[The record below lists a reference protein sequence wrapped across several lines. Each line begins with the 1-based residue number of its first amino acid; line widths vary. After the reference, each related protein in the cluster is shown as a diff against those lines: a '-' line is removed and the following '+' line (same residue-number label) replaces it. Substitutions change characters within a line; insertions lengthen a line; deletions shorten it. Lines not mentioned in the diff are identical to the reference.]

1 MPLDFET
8 ASRRCE
14 PSERRLV
21 EQQESAKQPYG
32 QLANA
37 RVNSIAISNLVLVY
51 GMFSCVFAAEISHD
65 VKIKTHRH
73 LTMRQANTQMQFA

>member
-51 GMFSCVFAAEISHD
+51 GMFSCVFAADIS
-65 VKIKTHRH
+65 VHR
-73 LTMRQANTQMQFA
+73 TNEGKAAQEARDATTIR

>member
-21 EQQESAKQPYG
+21 EQQESAKQQLSD
-32 QLANA
+32 QLAKA
-37 RVNSIAISNLVLVY
+37 RLNSIAISNVILMY
-51 GMFSCVFAAEISHD
+51 GKFNCVFAI
-65 VKIKTHRH
+65 
-73 LTMRQANTQMQFA
+73 

>member
-21 EQQESAKQPYG
+21 EQQESAKQLSG
-32 QLANA
+32 QLENA
-37 RVNSIAISNLVLVY
+37 RVNSIAISNVILVY
-51 GMFSCVFAAEISHD
+51 GKFNCEFAI
-65 VKIKTHRH
+65 
-73 LTMRQANTQMQFA
+73 